1 MNTIFMNS
9 ENSKTSEYH
18 VLVLNLT
25 DKLDLR
31 RGQKTVA
38 LSNLSIYYTWKN
50 IKSSYNNNKFKI
62 SAPTWNEEFVLPDGS
77 YSISDI
83 QDYFEYILKKHSE
96 SVDNPPIRIY
106 VNRIENRITF
116 KIKSGYYLVLLTPET
131 MKLLGSAENKITK
144 DKNGEN
150 VPRLEV
156 LELVLVHC
164 NLINNDYQQDSRI
177 LYAFVP
183 NKTFGSLLEVSPTNH
198 VFLKTFNSEFQDI
211 KICFTDPTSAILE
224 LEDKINVTLIIK

>member
-18 VLVLNLT
+18 VLVLKLT

-62 SAPTWNEEFVLPDGS
+62 FGPTWNEEFELPDGS

-96 SVDNPPIRIY
+96 SVDNPSIRMY
-106 VNRIENRITF
+106 VNRTEDRITF
-116 KIKSGYYLVLLTPET
+116 KIKSGYYL
-131 MKLLGSAENKITK
+131 
-144 DKNGEN
+144 
-150 VPRLEV
+150 
-156 LELVLVHC
+156 
-164 NLINNDYQQDSRI
+164 
-177 LYAFVP
+177 
-183 NKTFGSLLEVSPTNH
+183 
-198 VFLKTFNSEFQDI
+198 
-211 KICFTDPTSAILE
+211 
-224 LEDKINVTLIIK
+224 